1 MEKPNFIITI
11 RYEIPTFSSVG
22 PFFKEGGGGG
32 LENFGQKLKFLGFF
46 QLRSPLSQF
55 LPTHPPPENRTCV
68 ISNLVSRNT
77 NSAENLLT
85 RESYSNF
92 EL

>member
-1 MEKPNFIITI
+1 MA
-11 RYEIPTFSSVG
+11 G
-22 PFFKEGGGGG
+22 EGAEVERGEGVHEGEG
-32 LENFGQKLKFLGFF
+32 EGEGEGKQGNP
-46 QLRSPLSQF
+46 S
-55 LPTHPPPENRTCV
+55 PENRTHV